1 MTFEFEH
8 VRMHTTVV
16 EMRPFASGE
25 KYEAK
30 VTNVYGYDGNEIP
43 LPKGHYV
50 WGFAWVKLYQEAKEN
65 AENSAVNLLK
75 NRGVKVGGVRE
86 LAIIHFSK

>member
-1 MTFEFEH
+1 MTYDFEQ

-16 EMRPFASGE
+16 EMRAFASGE

-43 LPKGHYV
+43 LPNGHYV
-50 WGFAWVKLYQEAKEN
+50 WGFAWGKSYQEAKEN

-75 NRGVKVGGVRE
+75 NHGVKVGGVR
-86 LAIIHFSK
+86 

>member
-16 EMRPFASGE
+16 EMRSFASGE

-30 VTNVYGYDGNEIP
+30 VTNVYSYDGNEIP

-50 WGFAWVKLYQEAKEN
+50 WGFAWGKSYQEAKEN
-65 AENSAVNLLK
+65 AENMNKTYTGHAQILSYLQPPVMRLD
-75 NRGVKVGGVRE
+75 R
-86 LAIIHFSK
+86 

>member
-30 VTNVYGYDGNEIP
+30 VTKIYDYDGNKIP
-43 LPKGHYV
+43 LPEGVYV
-50 WGFAWVKLYQEAKEN
+50 WGLTWGKTYQEAKEK
-65 AENSAVNLLK
+65 AENIAVNLLK
-75 NRGVKVGGVRE
+75 NIDV
-86 LAIIHFSK
+86 SK